1 MLAVPDEDNLQHNF
15 RTDAAN
21 SIKQGVLP
29 NCSFMCVIASQR
41 CVTIVAKKSRSTSLR
56 YLVLSRPNEDEDD
69 EEEEEV
75 EAKEAEAVEDQVVA
89 NDGSNF
95 LPLH

>member
-1 MLAVPDEDNLQHNF
+1 M
-15 RTDAAN
+15 
-21 SIKQGVLP
+21 
-29 NCSFMCVIASQR
+29 
-41 CVTIVAKKSRSTSLR
+41 R

>member
-1 MLAVPDEDNLQHNF
+1 
-15 RTDAAN
+15 
-21 SIKQGVLP
+21 
-29 NCSFMCVIASQR
+29 MCVLASQR

-89 NDGSNF
+89 NDGSHC